1 MITQVQAIS
10 KILKTKDISVIFNS
24 NLTSDFFFN
33 YKAQYDFIINHYKTY
48 GQVPDVETFLKTFP
62 DFDIVNDVEESDEYL
77 ARDLRQ
83 GRDQVILA
91 DRLNSVRTALM
102 DGNIEK
108 AKSLIVGTVDLL
120 NSNTSFNAVNVL
132 EATNSRYEEYVDKC
146 EDYKKYYI
154 STGFRELDKILGGWD
169 LQNEYSCI
177 IARPGV
183 GKSWCALKSVVAAI
197 ERGLRVGLYSG
208 EMTVNKVSYRFDT
221 LMSNISNTKL
231 VRGNANISLEYK
243 SYLDSLKSKPGQLWV
258 ITPDMIPGDP
268 TVDALEAFIDKYKLE
283 ILFID
288 QQTLLVDSMHAR
300 MAYDRAAN
308 ISKALKMLQV
318 RKRIPIITVT
328 QQNRSS
334 TEDGKASTENVA
346 GSDRIGQDC
355 TTVISVTKE
364 DDLMKLHIV
373 KARDGGTGRTLSY
386 QVDLD
391 RGKWEYVPNED
402 DGLFTDSD
410 DSELYTPKFEA
421 SQEEEGDVF

>member
-1 MITQVQAIS
+1 MVTQVQALS
-10 KILKTKDISVIFNS
+10 KVLKTKDISLFINN

-77 ARDLRQ
+77 TKDLHE

-91 DRLNSVRTALM
+91 NKLNDVRSSLLRG
-102 DGNIEK
+102 DVDS
-108 AKSLIVGTVDLL
+108 AKSLLVNTINLL
-120 NSNTSFNAVNVL
+120 NSNTTLDAVNVL
-132 EATNSRYEEYVDKC
+132 ESVESRYEEYVDKC

-154 STGFRELDKILGGWD
+154 STGFKELDRIIGGWD
-169 LQNEYSCI
+169 LQNDYSCI

-183 GKSWCALKSVVAAI
+183 GKSWCALKSVAAAI
-197 ERGLRVGLYSG
+197 DRGLRVGLYSG

-221 LMSNISNTKL
+221 LMSHISNTKL
-231 VRGNANISLEYK
+231 VRGNANIALEYK
-243 SYLDSLKSKPGQLWV
+243 NYLDNLKNKNGQLWV

-268 TVDALEAFIDKYKLE
+268 TVDALESFIDKYKLE
-283 ILFID
+283 ILFVD
-288 QQTLLVDSMHAR
+288 QQTLLVDSMKAR

-334 TEDGKASTENVA
+334 TEDGKAGTENVA
-346 GSDRIGQDC
+346 GSDRIAQDC

-391 RGKWEYVPNED
+391 HGTWEYVPNED
-402 DGLFTDSD
+402 DGLFTDND
-410 DSELYTPKFEA
+410 EDELYTPKFEA
-421 SQEEEGDVF
+421 SQEEGDVF

>member
-1 MITQVQAIS
+1 MVTQVQALS
-10 KILKTKDISVIFNS
+10 KILKTKDISLIVNNS
-24 NLTSDFFFN
+24 LTSDYFFN
-33 YKAQYDFIINHYKTY
+33 YRSQYNFIINHYKTY
-48 GQVPDVETFLKTFP
+48 GQVPDVETFMKTFP
-62 DFDIVNDVEESDEYL
+62 DFDIVTDVEEPDEYL
-77 ARDLRQ
+77 LKELHE

-91 DRLNSVRTALM
+91 DKLNEVRGTLLNGKV
-102 DGNIEK
+102 DS
-108 AKSLIVGTVDLL
+108 AKSVLMNTIDML
-120 NSNTSFNAVNVL
+120 NSNTTLEAVNVL
-132 EATNSRYEEYVDKC
+132 NEVQSRYEEYVDKC

-154 STGFRELDKILGGWD
+154 STGFKELDKIIGGWD
-169 LQNEYSCI
+169 LQNDYSCI

-183 GKSWCALKSVVAAI
+183 GKSWCALKSVTAAI

-221 LMSNISNTKL
+221 LMSHISNTKL
-231 VRGNANISLEYK
+231 VRGNANVSLDYK
-243 SYLDSLKSKPGQLWV
+243 SYLESLKEKKGELWV
-258 ITPDMIPGDP
+258 ITPDMLPGDP

-288 QQTLLVDSMHAR
+288 QQTLLVDSMKAR

-308 ISKALKMLQV
+308 ISKALKLLQV

-334 TEDGKASTENVA
+334 TEDGKAGTENVA
-346 GSDRIGQDC
+346 GSDRIAQDC

-391 RGKWEYVPNED
+391 HGKWEYVPSED
-402 DGLFTDSD
+402 DGLFTDAED
-410 DSELYTPKFEA
+410 TDSYGSYA
-421 SQEEEGDVF
+421 EGGDIF